1 MIFLANK
8 ETGMAAQITWK
19 SAKLKR
25 AAQSTLEAEALALK
39 DALNSAIGIQQI
51 AEECFNTKIPI
62 FGVVDNYSTYEV
74 VRSNK
79 PVSNPRLRRDIF
91 AIKQMQKQQHVDKIF
106 WLEGQNMIVDCMT
119 KKGKTG
125 EQLLEV
131 LQTGYLGTSMEAAN
145 MSEFVLTY
153 DPKQDKERDSFD
165 VQW

>member
-8 ETGMAAQITWK
+8 ETGMAARITWK
-19 SAKLKR
+19 SAKLKQ

-91 AIKQMQKQQHVDKIF
+91 AIKQRQKQQHVDKIF
-106 WLEGQNMIVDCMT
+106 WLEGQNMIIDCMT

-131 LQTGYLGTSMEAAN
+131 LQTGHLGTAN

-153 DPKQDKERDSFD
+153 DPKQDKEQDSFD